1 MEIKG
6 YITRVFHDCKSKRYI
21 LTVET
26 EARAEEVGELISEK
40 PYRITLKKWSERRS
54 LDSNSYFWVLAS
66 KMADVVGTSKE
77 EMYEQLLQRYGL
89 VDEDVVITVKA
100 SVDMS
105 KIEGH
110 WHLLKSDG
118 KWSGYIRIKGTSEY
132 TRAEMARFLDMVVDE
147 AKELGVETLPPEEL
161 ERMVN
166 EIGNPR

>member
-6 YITRVFHDCKSKRYI
+6 YISRISHDCQSKRYI

-54 LDSNSYFWVLAS
+54 LDANAYLWVLVT
-66 KMADVVGTSKE
+66 KMADVIGTSKDE
-77 EMYEQLLQRYGL
+77 LYEQLLDRYGL

>member
-6 YITRVFHDCKSKRYI
+6 YITRIFHDCKSKRYI